1 VFCAHQGI
9 LYSHYLD
16 ALVTASREP
25 SVLQHAVSGG
35 RLLRVPRPLPRVS
48 GHPRPRRLPTKGSP
62 GARSGE
68 GLPGIRRFDGSTD
81 LAQADPWLQQGK
93 VHGDDEPLISGRDSM
108 NIHGRWSARI
118 SQTRSKCPNAPSETG
133 SGRVWCQAS
142 DGHSSLQCKP
152 SLSEMPRPFPSLDG
166 FSSSPLC
173 SLPNGLRK
181 AHPKRS
187 QAI

>member
-1 VFCAHQGI
+1 MPW
-9 LYSHYLD
+9 
-16 ALVTASREP
+16 SRLAESP
-25 SVLQHAVSGG
+25 LCSNTLCRVAVCSEYE
-35 RLLRVPRPLPRVS
+35 VPRPCFTLPRVS

-68 GLPGIRRFDGSTD
+68 GLPGRRRFDGSTD